1 MARGYNASDDT
12 KVLIRRLANTARHG
26 GDTTELRKVAA
37 EARIR
42 DYAKHVAA
50 QAPPLSPDQ
59 IDNIVGVLRGAA
71 R

>member
-1 MARGYNASDDT
+1 MTRGYNASDDT

-26 GDTTELRKVAA
+26 GDTTELRRVAA

-50 QAPPLSPDQ
+50 QAPPLSADAVER
-59 IDNIVGVLRGAA
+59 IAGVIRGAA